1 MILISR
7 LTTDLQTLAQ
17 NLELDPEEI
26 RDLAQRIQQVVQSL
40 VNVDSII
47 ASTKDDLELVKRLKD
62 RANATK

>member
-7 LTTDLQTLAQ
+7 LTDLQTLAQ